1 MFSSYLNGIR
11 GKAKELVNELS
22 KSFKYV
28 SLLATDNTGVAYM
41 ADRRNSVVREGA
53 GECGFVLKLHN
64 GKAFY
69 EYSFSDIS
77 SLTYIQN
84 NTIFIYQ
91 SIDAWLFWCN
101 FYIAF

>member
-53 GECGFVLKLHN
+53 GECGTT
-64 GKAFY
+64 G
-69 EYSFSDIS
+69 SG
-77 SLTYIQN
+77 TYIQ
-84 NTIFIYQ
+84 IQAYR
-91 SIDAWLFWCN
+91 SV
-101 FYIAF
+101 